1 MSGEMQADV
10 GRNWIAI
17 AAVVSVVLIGVGYVA
32 WTYFADD
39 TTPKKSVVAVNTSAQ
54 GSSSK
59 ESEHYQKVLKEYN
72 SENAEKAQGQG
83 QTYVSVISTR
93 AQPVEEV
100 KPTAP
105 VQQQPPAPQVVYVN
119 QGNQQQN
126 RQEVTEQERA
136 RQKLFEDH
144 AKALLA
150 NWVAPQHS
158 AATVAVDMDAFAMS
172 INVPPPSSTLPANA
186 ADVSPSE
193 RTSDKPVVK
202 IIEDY
207 ARIAALLETNIDT
220 DENSLVVAF
229 VPSGPYQGL
238 TVYATGYKRLNES
251 VDMTFTAMKWKGKSY
266 NITAKAIDK
275 DSLRSALSGE
285 VNNRYFTRIILPAI
299 AAGIGK
305 TGQLYEQSNSQNIIT
320 PQGGVIQTYPS
331 TPDGTAVLG
340 SMIGGAGEQAG
351 KVLAQDAA
359 QIPPKQVLIPSKETI
374 GIQFIGPVLS
384 SDEIAPG
391 AAAALSGARAGET
404 APSQQ

>member
-54 GSSSK
+54 GSNSK

-136 RQKLFEDH
+136 RQKLIEDH

-158 AATVAVDMDAFAMS
+158 AATVAADMDAFAMS

-251 VDMTFTAMKWKGKSY
+251 VDMTFTAMKWKGK
-266 NITAKAIDK
+266 
-275 DSLRSALSGE
+275 
-285 VNNRYFTRIILPAI
+285 
-299 AAGIGK
+299 
-305 TGQLYEQSNSQNIIT
+305 
-320 PQGGVIQTYPS
+320 
-331 TPDGTAVLG
+331 
-340 SMIGGAGEQAG
+340 
-351 KVLAQDAA
+351 
-359 QIPPKQVLIPSKETI
+359 
-374 GIQFIGPVLS
+374 
-384 SDEIAPG
+384 
-391 AAAALSGARAGET
+391 
-404 APSQQ
+404 